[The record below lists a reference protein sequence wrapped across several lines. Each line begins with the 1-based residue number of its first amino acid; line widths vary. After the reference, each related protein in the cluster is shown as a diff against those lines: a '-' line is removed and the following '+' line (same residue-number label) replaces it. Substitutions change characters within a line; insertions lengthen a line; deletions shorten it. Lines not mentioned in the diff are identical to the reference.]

1 MLFNT
6 TRSGNC
12 LFHPISHQLYGSAD
26 FHFDIRMA
34 GVDHL
39 NNYPEL
45 FVESFADDHWENY
58 TKQMSQ
64 PGTWCDNIIMQA
76 VANALNCH
84 SYH

>member
-1 MLFNT
+1 M
-6 TRSGNC
+6 
-12 LFHPISHQLYGSAD
+12 FHPISHQLYGSAD

-58 TKQMSQ
+58 IKQMSQ
-64 PGTWCDNIIMQA
+64 PGTWCDNIIVQA
-76 VANALNCH
+76 VANALNCD
-84 SYH
+84 SYHWV